1 MLIIPF
7 SWGLGWIWLW
17 LWLIPFSYGGYRG
30 YYGGYRG
37 YYVYRPVEK
46 SGEKVQEVP
55 VEQSGKKVPKVSEQY
70 KNLRY

>member
-30 YYGGYRG
+30 YY
-37 YYVYRPVEK
+37 VYRPVEQ
-46 SGEKVQEVP
+46 SGEKVPNEVP
-55 VEQSGKKVPKVSEQY
+55 NEKSEQY